1 MHAPANQPAFLI
13 DTCRHDGWTRQRRR
27 SFLEALAEGQRI
39 ERACAQVG
47 MSKTSAYK
55 LRRRD
60 PRFAFAWSAALQYAR
75 PDRVLSLLNPAVDG
89 QVRIVTRKDGSVV
102 RHHGFDNRAAMAQLS
117 RLDRLVD
124 RLDAS
129 LVYGQSV
136 GAASSGNAQE
146 FNAFAD
152 RAPDASAES

>member
-1 MHAPANQPAFLI
+1 MHAPANPPALPI

-27 SFLEALAEGQRI
+27 RFLEALAEGHRV

-75 PDRVLSLLNPAVDG
+75 PDPVVSLANPAIDDE
-89 QVRIVTRKDGSVV
+89 VRMIARKDGSVV
-102 RHHGFDNRAAMAQLS
+102 RHHGFDNRAALAQLS
-117 RLDRLVD
+117 RLDRMIA
-124 RLDAS
+124 RLAS
-129 LVYGQSV
+129 MGMGQPG
-136 GAASSGNAQE
+136 GAAPTGVAQD
-146 FNAFAD
+146 FNCLAD
-152 RAPDASAES
+152 PVPAEGAKL

>member
-27 SFLEALAEGQRI
+27 SFLEALAEGQRV

-55 LRRRD
+55 LRHRD

-89 QVRIVTRKDGSVV
+89 QVRIVTRKDGSVENVLV
-102 RHHGFDNRAAMAQLS
+102 RCRIDTPIEIDYYQHGGILPYVLRQIVAKN
-117 RLDRLVD
+117 
-124 RLDAS
+124 
-129 LVYGQSV
+129 
-136 GAASSGNAQE
+136 
-146 FNAFAD
+146 
-152 RAPDASAES
+152 